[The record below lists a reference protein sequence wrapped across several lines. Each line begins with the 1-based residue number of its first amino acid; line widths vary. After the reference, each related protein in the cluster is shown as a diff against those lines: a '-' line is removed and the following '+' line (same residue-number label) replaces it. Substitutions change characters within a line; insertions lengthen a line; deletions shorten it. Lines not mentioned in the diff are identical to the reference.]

1 MASPYTSPRSA
12 PCTRPLDRNLYQCGT
27 CSQSFSRVDHLSRH
41 VRSHTQEK
49 PYKCPVCSKRFG
61 RIDLLNRHSSL
72 HNTDGDEPVSKKRR
86 RNGCNNTI
94 LARASQACTACAEDH
109 LRCDEEKPCKRCQR
123 RNIQCKVPPKQVDEL
138 GASPTIPETRHT
150 SGGDPSSFT
159 NPTPK
164 PDTTNDRSYQMS
176 ASPPAEIPAG
186 DVWPQVPSQHTAID
200 PEVDVSASLTKDY
213 PDLITP
219 DSVEMFGAGL
229 SLDSLSGV
237 RTPRGLITFGLETDL
252 DLSMVDLSFLESY
265 NSRIPFQFDEHET
278 PPSFSGSALG
288 DCAPGTSY
296 STPND
301 RSMQRLRWHFVP
313 EPHDHGYAEHSNLLL
328 PAHADQNSTPR
339 NLIRVDSYS
348 NAESLDLASRDKI
361 LSIFLSQ
368 MKHPISQATLSFP
381 SVELLDTLIRYFL
394 TSPTS
399 NAKSWIHLAT
409 FTPKQTRPELLLA
422 MAAMGAVLTP
432 DPSLQKLGFAMQEVV
447 RHQLPV
453 VFESDNT
460 TINNLELLQAYML
473 CLETG
478 LWSGNNRKMEIC
490 ESSRLPLVTILR
502 RRGLFHHSAY
512 PPVLIGLEDISD
524 NLDSKWHSWVRQESF
539 KRLVYNLLQHD
550 AQLSMVLFTNPLLS
564 YGEISLSIPCS
575 RDLWIASS
583 AQKWKELYC
592 GRFTT
597 GSTRIPTLLECIAN
611 LDLLECSKAVV
622 DTTLSCLSILCA
634 MWGMVWEYRQFS
646 ILLAAQSRYWDNGIL
661 MVSRYQELV
670 KMLKYFHMGYKN
682 ESTLHLNLILMHMH
696 MSLEDVQILA
706 TLEDPKKTSEFPP
719 SIHSWSKSKECRQ
732 ALWHAG
738 QVIREL
744 KSLPSQRLRDFM
756 AVALYHASLTLWA
769 YGMAIAHA
777 TDDNA
782 ISLPD
787 SNGMNMENI
796 IWLDGDDTDGVH
808 RYIALERGIPALH
821 GVQPHIASAFLAEP
835 GAILELVLQIMHRN
849 HYGEREPP
857 LVENLVHLIEKLRD
871 VSQ

>member
-1 MASPYTSPRSA
+1 M
-12 PCTRPLDRNLYQCGT
+12 
-27 CSQSFSRVDHLSRH
+27 
-41 VRSHTQEK
+41 
-49 PYKCPVCSKRFG
+49 
-61 RIDLLNRHSSL
+61 
-72 HNTDGDEPVSKKRR
+72 
-86 RNGCNNTI
+86 

-138 GASPTIPETRHT
+138 NASPTMPEKHHT
-150 SGGDPSSFT
+150 GGGDSSSLN
-159 NPTPK
+159 NPILK
-164 PDTTNDRSYQMS
+164 PDMTNDRLYQMS
-176 ASPPAEIPAG
+176 ASPPTEMPAG
-186 DVWPQVPSQHTAID
+186 DIWSQGPSHHAPTDTEI
-200 PEVDVSASLTKDY
+200 DVSASLAKDY
-213 PDLITP
+213 ADLITP
-219 DSVEMFGAGL
+219 NSVDMFAAGL
-229 SLDSLSGV
+229 SIDSLSGV
-237 RTPRGLITFGLETDL
+237 RTPRGLISFGLETDL

-278 PPSFSGSALG
+278 PQSISGSALG
-288 DCAPGTSY
+288 DCAAGTNY
-296 STPND
+296 GTPND
-301 RSMQRLRWHFVP
+301 RSIQRLRWHFVP
-313 EPHDHGYAEHSNLLL
+313 EPQDHGYAEHNNLLL
-328 PAHADQNSTPR
+328 PADAEQNSTPR
-339 NLIRVDSYS
+339 NFIGMDSYC

-368 MKHPISQATLSFP
+368 MKHPISQVTLSFP
-381 SVELLDTLIRYFL
+381 SVELLDILIRYFL

-460 TINNLELLQAYML
+460 MINNLDLLQAYML

-502 RRGLFHHSAY
+502 RRGLFHHAAY
-512 PPVLIGLEDISD
+512 PPVLIISEDVSD
-524 NLDSKWHSWVRQESF
+524 NLDSKWRSWVRQESF

-564 YGEISLSIPCS
+564 YGETSLSIPCS
-575 RDLWIASS
+575 RDLWTASS

-592 GRFTT
+592 VRFAM

-611 LDLLECSKAVV
+611 LDLLECSKAVA
-622 DTTLSCLSILCA
+622 DTTLGCLSILCA

-670 KMLKYFHMGYKN
+670 KMLRYFHMGYKN

-706 TLEDPKKTSEFPP
+706 TMEDPRKTSEFPP

-744 KSLPSQRLRDFM
+744 KTLPSQRLRDFM
-756 AVALYHASLTLWA
+756 AVALYHASLALWA
-769 YGMAIAHA
+769 YGMAISHA
-777 TDDNA
+777 TEGNA
-782 ISLPD
+782 MSRPD
-787 SNGMNMENI
+787 SMNMNIENI

-821 GVQPHIASAFLAEP
+821 GVQPHIASASLADP

-849 HYGEREPP
+849 HSGEREPP
-857 LVENLVHLIEKLRD
+857 LVENLVSLIEKLRD
-871 VSQ
+871 ISK

>member
-1 MASPYTSPRSA
+1 MASPFTSPRSA
-12 PCTRPLDRNLYQCGT
+12 PGTRPLNRNLYQCGT

-72 HNTDGDEPVSKKRR
+72 HNTDGDGPVSKKRR
-86 RNGCNNTI
+86 RNGCNTTMI
-94 LARASQACTACAEDH
+94 ARASQACTACAEDH

-123 RNIQCKVPPKQVDEL
+123 RNIQCKVPPKQIDEL
-138 GASPTIPETRHT
+138 STSPTIPEMQNA
-150 SGGDPSSFT
+150 GGDPSSLS
-159 NPTPK
+159 NPTSK
-164 PDTTNDRSYQMS
+164 PDITNDQLYQMS
-176 ASPPAEIPAG
+176 ASPPAEIPAA
-186 DVWPQVPSQHTAID
+186 DIWSQVPSHHAPTD
-200 PEVDVSASLTKDY
+200 PEIDVSASLTKAY

-219 DSVEMFGAGL
+219 DSVDMLTAGL
-229 SLDSLSGV
+229 SMDSLSGV

-288 DCAPGTSY
+288 DCAAGTSY

-313 EPHDHGYAEHSNLLL
+313 EPQDHGYAEHNNLLL
-328 PAHADQNSTPR
+328 PTHADQNSTPR
-339 NLIRVDSYS
+339 NFIDMDSYC

-381 SVELLDTLIRYFL
+381 SVELLDILIRYCL
-394 TSPTS
+394 TSPRS

-460 TINNLELLQAYML
+460 MINNLELLQAYML

-490 ESSRLPLVTILR
+490 ESSRLPLITILR

-512 PPVLIGLEDISD
+512 PPVLISPEDASD
-524 NLDSKWHSWVRQESF
+524 NLDSKWRSWVRQESF
-539 KRLVYNLLQHD
+539 KRLVYNLLRHD

-575 RDLWIASS
+575 RDLWTASS

-592 GRFTT
+592 GRLAMGT
-597 GSTRIPTLLECIAN
+597 TRIPTLLECIAN
-611 LDLLECSKAVV
+611 LDLLECSKAVA

-682 ESTLHLNLILMHMH
+682 ESKLHLNLILMHMH

-706 TLEDPKKTSEFPP
+706 TLEDPKKTSGFPP
-719 SIHSWSKSKECRQ
+719 SIHSWSQSKECRQ

-744 KSLPSQRLRDFM
+744 KALPSQCLRDFM

-769 YGMAIAHA
+769 YGMAISHA
-777 TDDNA
+777 TEDNA
-782 ISLPD
+782 VSRPD
-787 SNGMNMENI
+787 SMGMNMENI
-796 IWLDGDDTDGVH
+796 VWLDGDDTEGVH
-808 RYIALERGIPALH
+808 RYIALEHGIPALH
-821 GVQPHIASAFLAEP
+821 GAQPHIASASLAEP

-871 VSQ
+871 VSK

>member
-1 MASPYTSPRSA
+1 MASSYASPNSA
-12 PCTRPLDRNLYQCGT
+12 SGTRFVNRNLYQCGT

-49 PYKCPVCSKRFG
+49 PYKCTVCSKRFG

-86 RNGCNNTI
+86 RNGCNINMVS
-94 LARASQACTACAEDH
+94 RASQACTACAEDH
-109 LRCDEEKPCKRCQR
+109 LRCDEEKPCKRCQQ
-123 RNIQCKVPPKQVDEL
+123 RNIQCRLPPKQVDKL
-138 GASPTIPETRHT
+138 SASPMTSETHHR
-150 SGGDPSSFT
+150 GGDDPSSPN

-164 PDTTNDRSYQMS
+164 LDIANAPLHQIS
-176 ASPPAEIPAG
+176 ASPPVAMPAG
-186 DVWPQVPSQHTAID
+186 DIWTQVPSQPAPTG
-200 PEVDVSASLTKDY
+200 PEIDVSASLAKDY
-213 PDLITP
+213 PDFRIP
-219 DSVEMFGAGL
+219 DSVDMFTA
-229 SLDSLSGV
+229 SLPLDNMSGV
-237 RTPRGLITFGLETDL
+237 RTPRGLFTFGLETDL

-288 DCAPGTSY
+288 DYAAGTNY

-313 EPHDHGYAEHSNLLL
+313 EPQDHGYAEHSNLLL
-328 PAHADQNSTPR
+328 PTHADQNSTPR
-339 NLIRVDSYS
+339 NFIGMDAYCGT
-348 NAESLDLASRDKI
+348 ESLDLASRDKI

-368 MKHPISQATLSFP
+368 VKHPVAQATLSFP
-381 SVELLDTLIRYFL
+381 SVELLDILIRYFM

-399 NAKSWIHLAT
+399 NARSWIHLAS

-432 DPSLQKLGFAMQEVV
+432 DPSLQKLGFSMQEVV

-460 TINNLELLQAYML
+460 MIYNLELLQAYML

-478 LWSGNNRKMEIC
+478 LWSGNNRKMEIS

-512 PPVLIGLEDISD
+512 PPVLISPEDVGEGLDA
-524 NLDSKWHSWVRQESF
+524 KWRSWVRQESF
-539 KRLVYNLLQHD
+539 KRLVYNLLRHD
-550 AQLSMVLFTNPLLS
+550 AQLSMLLFTNPLLS
-564 YGEISLSIPCS
+564 YSELSLSIPCS
-575 RDLWIASS
+575 RDLWAASS

-592 GRFTT
+592 ARFAM
-597 GSTRIPTLLECIAN
+597 GSTRISTLLECIAN
-611 LDLLECSKAVV
+611 LDLLECNKAVA
-622 DTTLSCLSILCA
+622 DASISCLCILCA

-670 KMLKYFHMGYKN
+670 KMLRYFHMGYKN
-682 ESTLHLNLILMHMH
+682 ESKLHLNFILMHMH
-696 MSLEDVQILA
+696 MSLEDVQLLA

-719 SIHSWSKSKECRQ
+719 SIYSWSKTKECRQ

-738 QVIREL
+738 QVIGEL

-756 AVALYHASLTLWA
+756 AVALYHASLALWA
-769 YGMAIAHA
+769 YGMAISHA
-777 TDDNA
+777 TEGDA
-782 ISLPD
+782 MSQ
-787 SNGMNMENI
+787 SNPLSKDMENI
-796 IWLDGDDTDGVH
+796 IWLDGDDTDSVY
-808 RYIALERGIPALH
+808 RYIALERGIPTLH
-821 GVQPHIASAFLAEP
+821 GVQPHIPSASLADP
-835 GAILELVLQIMHRN
+835 GAILELVLQIMHKN

-871 VSQ
+871 VSK

>member
-1 MASPYTSPRSA
+1 MASPYTSPRFA
-12 PCTRPLDRNLYQCGT
+12 PGTQPLNRNLYQCGT
-27 CSQSFSRVDHLSRH
+27 CSQSFTRVDHLSRH

-49 PYKCPVCSKRFG
+49 PYKCLVCSKRFG
-61 RIDLLNRHSSL
+61 RMHSSL

-86 RNGCNNTI
+86 RNGCNTTM

-138 GASPTIPETRHT
+138 NASPTIPEKHHT
-150 SGGDPSSFT
+150 GGSDSSSLN
-159 NPTPK
+159 NPTLK
-164 PDTTNDRSYQMS
+164 PDMTNDRLYQMS
-176 ASPPAEIPAG
+176 TSPPTEMPAG
-186 DVWPQVPSQHTAID
+186 DIWSQGPSHHAPTDTEI
-200 PEVDVSASLTKDY
+200 DVSASLAKDY
-213 PDLITP
+213 ADLITP
-219 DSVEMFGAGL
+219 NSVDMFAAGL
-229 SLDSLSGV
+229 SIDSLSGV
-237 RTPRGLITFGLETDL
+237 RTPRGLISFGLETDL

-278 PPSFSGSALG
+278 PQSISGSALG
-288 DCAPGTSY
+288 DCAAGTNY
-296 STPND
+296 GTPND

-313 EPHDHGYAEHSNLLL
+313 EPQDHGYAEHNNLLL
-328 PAHADQNSTPR
+328 PADAEQNSTPR
-339 NLIRVDSYS
+339 NFIGMDSYC

-368 MKHPISQATLSFP
+368 MKHPISQVTLSFP
-381 SVELLDTLIRYFL
+381 SVELLDILIRYFL

-460 TINNLELLQAYML
+460 MINNLDLLQAYML

-502 RRGLFHHSAY
+502 RRGLFHHAAY
-512 PPVLIGLEDISD
+512 PPVLISSEDVSD
-524 NLDSKWHSWVRQESF
+524 NLDSKWRSWVRQESF

-564 YGEISLSIPCS
+564 YGETSLSIPCS
-575 RDLWIASS
+575 RDLWTASS

-592 GRFTT
+592 ARFAM

-611 LDLLECSKAVV
+611 LDLLECSKAVA
-622 DTTLSCLSILCA
+622 DTTLACLSILCA
-634 MWGMVWEYRQFS
+634 I

-670 KMLKYFHMGYKN
+670 KML
-682 ESTLHLNLILMHMH
+682 STLHLNLILMHMH

-706 TLEDPKKTSEFPP
+706 TMEDPRKTSEFPP

-744 KSLPSQRLRDFM
+744 KTLPSQRLRDFM
-756 AVALYHASLTLWA
+756 AVALYHASLALWA
-769 YGMAIAHA
+769 YGMAISHA
-777 TDDNA
+777 TEGNA
-782 ISLPD
+782 MSRPD
-787 SNGMNMENI
+787 SMNMNMENI

-808 RYIALERGIPALH
+808 RYLALERGIPALH
-821 GVQPHIASAFLAEP
+821 GVQPHIASASLADP

-849 HYGEREPP
+849 HSGEREPP
-857 LVENLVHLIEKLRD
+857 LVENLVSLIEKLRD
-871 VSQ
+871 ISK